1 MATHTGEA
9 GVAEV
14 FRTLQLRLR
23 DSAWTIVFKAL
34 IVLHLMIRE
43 GQQDAAL
50 GYLSDNPKKIA
61 PSNFSEGMKSVVF
74 VNQRNLLMNTLAQ
87 SQGHNIRRYAE
98 YLITR
103 AKAFEASKTDHVRN
117 GPGRLKRI
125 GVDKGLLRETEIVQK
140 QIRVLL
146 RCDVGDFI
154 TLRCHILTTDSFC
167 RMNPRM
173 RSA

>member
-1 MATHTGEA
+1 MTGGFEKSVKGATKLKLAAPKSKYIENILVATHTGEA

-14 FRTLQLRLR
+14 FRTLQIRLR

-43 GQQDAAL
+43 GQLDAAL

-61 PSNFSEGMKSVVF
+61 PSNFSE
-74 VNQRNLLMNTLAQ
+74 AQ

-98 YLITR
+98 YLIAR
-103 AKAFEASKTDHVRN
+103 AKAFEACKTDHVRS

-125 GVDKGLLRETEIVQK
+125 GVEKGLLRETEIVQK

-146 RCDVGDFI
+146 RCDVGEFRGPDF
-154 TLRCHILTTDSFC
+154 R
-167 RMNPRM
+167 
-173 RSA
+173 